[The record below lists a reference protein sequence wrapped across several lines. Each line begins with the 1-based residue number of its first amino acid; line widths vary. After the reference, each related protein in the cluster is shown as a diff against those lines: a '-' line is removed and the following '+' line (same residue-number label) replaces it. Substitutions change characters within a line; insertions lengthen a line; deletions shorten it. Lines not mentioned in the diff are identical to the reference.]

1 MTLPLKWRRRENF
14 TILRMSRHIL
24 SIMDEED
31 KSITKG
37 NRMNKKRKTE
47 QNKFTVMLRAWIVA
61 RDTDGNVVIGREVIE
76 GIRDSGRTKRCLVI
90 EGLPPQGV
98 VGNN

>member
-1 MTLPLKWRRRENF
+1 MNENRKKNTKEFTDTLC
-14 TILRMSRHIL
+14 S
-24 SIMDEED
+24 
-31 KSITKG
+31 
-37 NRMNKKRKTE
+37 
-47 QNKFTVMLRAWIVA
+47 WIVA

-90 EGLPPQGV
+90 EGLPPQGA

>member
-1 MTLPLKWRRRENF
+1 MNENRKKNTKEFTDTLR
-14 TILRMSRHIL
+14 S
-24 SIMDEED
+24 
-31 KSITKG
+31 
-37 NRMNKKRKTE
+37 
-47 QNKFTVMLRAWIVA
+47 WIVA

-90 EGLPPQGV
+90 EGLPPQGA